1 MSAEELKN
9 TLKEIDKQNKQK
21 KENKMTTKPKL
32 NIIKL
37 LMDARAD
44 IQPIKKSG
52 TNPHFKSKYA
62 TLEGVIEAVTEP
74 LSKHGFLLIHRSTQN
89 EHGMTITTELLHE
102 TGEGFAT
109 SIPLVLGKNDM
120 QGLGSAI
127 TYARRYG
134 IMSLLNLPAEDD
146 DGNQA
151 ARGAAPNP
159 TNSGDAPRPKTVN
172 NNNTNW

>member
-1 MSAEELKN
+1 
-9 TLKEIDKQNKQK
+9 
-21 KENKMTTKPKL
+21 MTTKPKL

-37 LMDARAD
+37 LMNARAD
-44 IQPIKKSG
+44 IQPVKKSG
-52 TNPHFKSKYA
+52 TNPHFRSKYA

-151 ARGAAPNP
+151 SKGAAPKAIS
-159 TNSGDAPRPKTVN
+159 SGDAPAPKTVHA
-172 NNNTNW
+172 NNTNW

>member
-1 MSAEELKN
+1 MLLGKDGLIKAETKN
-9 TLKEIDKQNKQK
+9 N
-21 KENKMTTKPKL
+21 KENEMTTKPKL

-37 LMDARAD
+37 LMNARAD
-44 IQPIKKSG
+44 IQPVKKSG
-52 TNPHFKSKYA
+52 TNPHFRSKYA

-151 ARGAAPNP
+151 SKGAAPKAIS
-159 TNSGDAPRPKTVN
+159 SGDAPAPETVHDSD
-172 NNNTNW
+172 TKW

>member
-1 MSAEELKN
+1 
-9 TLKEIDKQNKQK
+9 
-21 KENKMTTKPKL
+21 MTTKTKI
-32 NIIKL
+32 NIIKK
-37 LMDARAD
+37 LMDARAA

-74 LSKHGFLLIHRSTQN
+74 LAKHGFLLIHRSTQN
-89 EHGMTITTELLHE
+89 EHGMTITTELVHE
-102 TGEGFAT
+102 SGESFVTA
-109 SIPLVLGKNDM
+109 IPLVLGKNDM

-151 ARGAAPNP
+151 SRGASPNP
-159 TNSGDAPRPKTVN
+159 TNSSDAPRPKTVAS
-172 NNNTNW
+172 NNTNW

>member
-1 MSAEELKN
+1 
-9 TLKEIDKQNKQK
+9 
-21 KENKMTTKPKL
+21 MTTKSKT
-32 NIIKL
+32 NIINL
-37 LMDARAD
+37 LMAARAD

-74 LSKHGFLLIHRSTQN
+74 LQKHGFLLMHRTVSN
-89 EHGMTITTELLHE
+89 EHGKSITTELVHE
-102 TGEGFAT
+102 SGESFVTA
-109 SIPLVLGKNDM
+109 IPLVLGKNDM

-146 DGNQA
+146 DGEQNRKGSVQKL
-151 ARGAAPNP
+151 APV
-159 TNSGDAPRPKTVN
+159 DAPTPETKRKTD
-172 NNNTNW
+172 TNW

>member
-1 MSAEELKN
+1 
-9 TLKEIDKQNKQK
+9 
-21 KENKMTTKPKL
+21 MTTKSKI
-32 NIIKL
+32 NIIEL
-37 LMDARAD
+37 LMAARAD
-44 IQPIKKSG
+44 IQPIIKSG

-74 LSKHGFLLIHRSTQN
+74 LEKHGFLLMHRTIQN
-89 EHGMTITTELLHE
+89 EHGKSITTELLH
-102 TGEGFAT
+102 TSGESFAT
-109 SIPLVLGKNDM
+109 AIPLVLGKNDM

-151 ARGAAPNP
+151 ARGAAPN
-159 TNSGDAPRPKTVN
+159 TKNSGDAPAPETVSHS
-172 NNNTNW
+172 NTDW

>member
-1 MSAEELKN
+1 
-9 TLKEIDKQNKQK
+9 
-21 KENKMTTKPKL
+21 MTTKSKT
-32 NIIKL
+32 NIINL
-37 LMDARAD
+37 LMAARAD

-74 LSKHGFLLIHRSTQN
+74 LQKHGFLLMHRTVSN
-89 EHGMTITTELLHE
+89 EHGKSITTELVHE
-102 TGEGFAT
+102 SGESFVTA
-109 SIPLVLGKNDM
+109 IPLVLGKNDM

-146 DGNQA
+146 DGEQNRKGTAQKL
-151 ARGAAPNP
+151 APV
-159 TNSGDAPRPKTVN
+159 DAPAPETKRTT
-172 NNNTNW
+172 NTNW